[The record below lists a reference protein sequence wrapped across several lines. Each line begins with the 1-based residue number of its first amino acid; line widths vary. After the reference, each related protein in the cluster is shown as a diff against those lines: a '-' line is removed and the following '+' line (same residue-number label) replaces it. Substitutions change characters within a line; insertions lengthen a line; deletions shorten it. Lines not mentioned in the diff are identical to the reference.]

1 MVFFCF
7 RCKFLNF
14 YSLNSILVVTNLVQ
28 SFVLNQR
35 WLMEWRGYYI
45 RNLGCYY
52 ATGGCVPASRILVLG
67 MDDVRSCD
75 YDLEVQLLWCMYSSC
90 LEPHEVVC
98 YLIRK
103 KYFMFHIAVQISG
116 RMKKMEWKWETEWQ
130 LPASSVSPV
139 KVRLSCYVSATLA
152 TGKILQWLA
161 YAEVATCLHRNN
173 STPCLWWRMLDWI
186 SSIVSVLCVC
196 ILFLFWLVPWQGRLM
211 ESTLSFGSHVPF
223 CFRPNSYLVMW

>member
-1 MVFFCF
+1 MVFLCF

-35 WLMEWRGYYI
+35 RLMEWRGYYI

-98 YLIRK
+98 YFNK
-103 KYFMFHIAVQISG
+103 EKVFHVSYCCSNI
-116 RMKKMEWKWETEWQ
+116 WEDEKNG
-130 LPASSVSPV
+130 V
-139 KVRLSCYVSATLA
+139 KVGNGVAAARIVCVSCQSQAKLLCECYLA
-152 TGKILQWLA
+152 KFFSG
-161 YAEVATCLHRNN
+161 LH
-173 STPCLWWRMLDWI
+173 M
-186 SSIVSVLCVC
+186 
-196 ILFLFWLVPWQGRLM
+196 
-211 ESTLSFGSHVPF
+211 
-223 CFRPNSYLVMW
+223 